1 MQKYLLLTFLLLAGV
16 IAAPAATKQ
25 EMEQARALVA
35 KWGVRSQNSGSGYL
49 DGTNPKNLDQV
60 KASVKSHKTD
70 NANLGK
76 LSLSMPS
83 EEEYQ
88 SWDSNKMTS
97 YWVSQYNSVVPAG
110 GDKDYCR
117 SRLKSQLASVTATVV
132 KSAEKEDKNDE
143 PATEDPTAAPEE
155 SEETATTQPAD
166 TTDIAVEEAL
176 ATDIVDAA
184 AANPEVEPLAAPGAD
199 NTHAAAEGSKELSSG
214 GSNVWVIVMLIVLVL
229 LVLAL
234 VGYASNLMA
243 RNNKRNQG
251 NPRRRHAK
259 EEESDEEDEEAD
271 DEDEDSDVNTAES
284 YPQTSSRQ
292 PYTPAATAAAT
303 AVNPQRN
310 NPTHRAAPRI
320 NQPRIIYL
328 SNANSEGVFLRAD
341 AQYNMGNS
349 IFKLITSD
357 GYSGTFSVIDDPNV
371 HEMALMM
378 PVDFLINA
386 CSGRN
391 LQLSQGARSIVTDST
406 GTAVFENGR
415 WRVARKAMIH
425 YTR

>member
-1 MQKYLLLTFLLLAGV
+1 MQKYLILTFLVLAGV

-49 DGTNPKNLDQV
+49 DGTNPKNIDQV
-60 KASVKSHKTD
+60 RASVKSHKTD

-88 SWDSNKMTS
+88 SWDNAKMTS
-97 YWVSQYNSVVPAG
+97 YWVSQYNSAVPAG
-110 GDKDYCR
+110 GDKDFCR
-117 SRLKSQLASVTATVV
+117 SKLKSQLASVPATVKV
-132 KSAEKEDKNDE
+132 APQKVEEPVSSEADPEDETTPAEGEETTLPTDSIED
-143 PATEDPTAAPEE
+143 T
-155 SEETATTQPAD
+155 SEEG
-166 TTDIAVEEAL
+166 L
-176 ATDIVDAA
+176 ATDIVEAA
-184 AANPEVEPLAAPGAD
+184 AANPEVEPLAAPGT
-199 NTHAAAEGSKELSSG
+199 NGEREAAKGTQELSSN

-229 LVLAL
+229 VVLGL

-251 NPRRRHAK
+251 NPRRNHDKSRDRDDNADDDNDDTGVDDAPV
-259 EEESDEEDEEAD
+259 SRRSAAASRPTEAD
-271 DEDEDSDVNTAES
+271 S
-284 YPQTSSRQ
+284 
-292 PYTPAATAAAT
+292 AAAM
-303 AVNPQRN
+303 AAAAAASRRNASHRPQ
-310 NPTHRAAPRI
+310 PRI
-320 NQPRIIYL
+320 SQPRIIYL

-349 IFKLITSD
+349 IFKLVTSD

-371 HEMALMM
+371 YEMALMM

-391 LQLSQGARSIVTDST
+391 LQLTDGARSIVTDST
-406 GTAVFENGR
+406 GTAIFEDGR
-415 WRVARKAMIH
+415 WRVARKAQIH

>member
-1 MQKYLLLTFLLLAGV
+1 MRKHLIIALLMLFGVTTTF
-16 IAAPAATKQ
+16 AATKQ
-25 EMEQARALVA
+25 EMEQARALAA

-60 KASVKSHKTD
+60 RASVKSHKTD
-70 NANLGK
+70 NDNLGK
-76 LSLSMPS
+76 MSFPMPS
-83 EEEYQ
+83 EDEYQ
-88 SWDSNKMTS
+88 SWDNAKMAS
-97 YWVSQYNSVVPAG
+97 YWLSQYNSSVPAG
-110 GDKDYCR
+110 GDKDFCR
-117 SRLKSQLASVTATVV
+117 SKLKAALSSVPATVV
-132 KSAEKEDKNDE
+132 KAPEPKEA
-143 PATEDPTAAPEE
+143 PAPETPTADTPAQDPEE
-155 SEETATTQPAD
+155 RETEEVTD
-166 TTDIAVEEAL
+166 TVEVIAEEGL

-184 AANPEVEPLAAPGAD
+184 AADPELEPLAAPGT
-199 NTHAAAEGSKELSSG
+199 NGEREAAKGSTELAGG
-214 GSNVWVIVMLIVLVL
+214 GSNVWVIVMLVVLVL
-229 LVLAL
+229 IVLAL
-234 VGYASNLMA
+234 VAYASNLMA

-251 NPRRRHAK
+251 NPRRRKDSAK
-259 EEESDEEDEEAD
+259 TEETLQEEEEEEDD
-271 DEDEDSDVNTAES
+271 DDPEPVMATHVSRRSVRTNEPVVPTAPTPS
-284 YPQTSSRQ
+284 VQRQ
-292 PYTPAATAAAT
+292 S
-303 AVNPQRN
+303 
-310 NPTHRAAPRI
+310 PTHRQSPRI
-320 NQPRIIYL
+320 SQPRIIYL

-406 GTAVFENGR
+406 GTAVFEDGR
-415 WRVARKAMIH
+415 WRVARKAQIH

>member
-1 MQKYLLLTFLLLAGV
+1 MQKYLILTILA
-16 IAAPAATKQ
+16 IAGTIIAPAATKQ

-60 KASVKSHKTD
+60 RASVRSHKTD

-88 SWDSNKMTS
+88 SWDNAKMTS
-97 YWVSQYNSVVPAG
+97 YWMSQYNSAVPAG
-110 GDKDYCR
+110 GDKDFCR
-117 SRLKSQLASVTATVV
+117 SKLKSQLASVPATV
-132 KSAEKEDKNDE
+132 KAAPKAEKEPVE
-143 PATEDPTAAPEE
+143 TDPETVGTD
-155 SEETATTQPAD
+155 EETAEETEEPTDSVENTAD
-166 TTDIAVEEAL
+166 EGL

-184 AANPEVEPLAAPGAD
+184 AANPEVEPLAAPGT
-199 NTHAAAEGSKELSSG
+199 NGEREAAKGTQELSGNS
-214 GSNVWVIVMLIVLVL
+214 SNVWVIVMLVVLVL
-229 LVLAL
+229 IVLAL
-234 VGYASNLMA
+234 VGYASNITA

-251 NPRRRHAK
+251 NPRRNRDRQRSEK
-259 EEESDEEDEEAD
+259 ENDNAD
-271 DEDEDSDVNTAES
+271 DADDDDDDDSITAPRADQYNPASRPIEAES
-284 YPQTSSRQ
+284 
-292 PYTPAATAAAT
+292 AAMAAA
-303 AVNPQRN
+303 ARRN
-310 NPTHRAAPRI
+310 ATHRAAPRI
-320 NQPRIIYL
+320 SQPRIIYL

-371 HEMALMM
+371 YEMALMM

-391 LQLSQGARSIVTDST
+391 LQLTDGARSIVTDST
-406 GTAVFENGR
+406 GTAIFEDGR
-415 WRVARKAMIH
+415 WRVARKARIH

>member
-1 MQKYLLLTFLLLAGV
+1 MRKHLIITLLMLFGV
-16 IAAPAATKQ
+16 MTASAATKQ
-25 EMEQARALVA
+25 EMEQARALAA

-60 KASVKSHKTD
+60 RASVKSHKTD
-70 NANLGK
+70 NDNLGK
-76 LSLSMPS
+76 MSLPMPS

-88 SWDSNKMTS
+88 SWDNAKMTS
-97 YWVSQYNSVVPAG
+97 YWLSQYNSSVPAG
-110 GDKDYCR
+110 GDKDFCR
-117 SRLKSQLASVTATVV
+117 SKLKSALSSVPTTVT
-132 KSAEKEDKNDE
+132 KAPEPKE
-143 PATEDPTAAPEE
+143 PAAVETPANEAPTETENKT
-155 SEETATTQPAD
+155 ETVAVAD
-166 TTDIAVEEAL
+166 TIEIAPEEAL

-184 AANPEVEPLAAPGAD
+184 AADPEVEPLAAPGT
-199 NTHAAAEGSKELSSG
+199 NGEREAAKGSTELSGG
-214 GSNVWVIVMLIVLVL
+214 GSNVWVIVMLVMLVLV
-229 LVLAL
+229 VLAL

-251 NPRRRHAK
+251 NPRRQKANK
-259 EEESDEEDEEAD
+259 EVAEDDDDAEEED
-271 DEDEDSDVNTAES
+271 DDDDDSIMATHVTRGGSRAAEN
-284 YPQTSSRQ
+284 
-292 PYTPAATAAAT
+292 AATTGAAA
-303 AVNPQRN
+303 AMGVQRQ
-310 NPTHRAAPRI
+310 NPTHRPAPRI
-320 NQPRIIYL
+320 SQPRIIYL

-371 HEMALMM
+371 YEMALMM

-391 LQLSQGARSIVTDST
+391 LQLSQGARGIVTDST
-406 GTAVFENGR
+406 GTAVFEDGR
-415 WRVARKAMIH
+415 WRVARKAQIH